1 MIKIDLD
8 RVNKLVKEAD
18 QIFFDPKAEETLVEL
33 LTIQQKIEDAIK
45 EAKARLEKTAL
56 EINPNFTSIQSDKI
70 KVFYRAYGS
79 RFYLDTDRIN
89 VVDKDLYSK
98 KVSYSINTKE
108 LNAWIK
114 EKKSIPDGVIEA
126 ERKKSLSITIK
137 NAKQI

>member
-137 NAKQI
+137 NANI